1 MGYTLIISY
10 VRRLAPLFLFETSR
24 DAVTPK
30 AHAVTD
36 IHAGELTYWIGPQS
50 GKEIGLDYDGDGKV
64 SEVNVLTSGFLPN
77 LPFITTLFMSI
88 MLSLFKCRLGGKVVV
103 SIRKLKS

>member
-64 SEVNVLTSGFLPN
+64 SEDEGNYTVKVYENCKEAGEEEGWSKKL
-77 LPFITTLFMSI
+77 MD
-88 MLSLFKCRLGGKVVV
+88 RL
-103 SIRKLKS
+103 